1 MKRQLLPSALL
12 ASLLALPARA
22 DIAVPV
28 TAYYLGSLDWA
39 IPLLLP
45 IVAIEAFLVWYLLG
59 RHLSYS
65 FWKVLAQLA
74 FVNATTALLGIAV
87 LVCVDVYTPEPL
99 FLLQLGLTIVFEFLL
114 LYRYYAARKRPQ
126 RVSPGLLLGVTALIN
141 LPSYLLLFGLLYA
154 FYEGSARFRGVK
166 PYMENLQ
173 NMVETYAVDSGGL
186 FPENLAALEA
196 AASKP
201 DTYYWR
207 ELNRPRGR
215 GFFHDLPPGA
225 SLVLLPGETPRP
237 DSISYKPIMQAG
249 KPCGYEIEGYDY
261 QGKPIVEKDSAA
273 SFRVECP

>member
-1 MKRQLLPSALL
+1 
-12 ASLLALPARA
+12 
-22 DIAVPV
+22 
-28 TAYYLGSLDWA
+28 DWS
-39 IPLLLP
+39 ISLLLP

-59 RHLSYS
+59 RHLSYA

-74 FVNATTALLGIAV
+74 FVNATTALLGIVV
-87 LVCVDVYTPEPL
+87 LVCVDVYAPEPL

-154 FYEGSARFRGVK
+154 FYEGPARFRGVN
-166 PYMENLQ
+166 PYMHNLQ
-173 NMVETYAVDSGGL
+173 AMVETYAVDAGGL
-186 FPENLAALEA
+186 YPENLAALEA

-201 DTYYWR
+201 ETFYWK
-207 ELNRPRGR
+207 ELRRPRGR
-215 GFFHDLPPGA
+215 GFFRDLPPGA
-225 SLVLLPGETPRP
+225 SLVLLPDEPPRP
-237 DSISYKPIMQAG
+237 DSISYRPILKAG
-249 KPCGYEIEGYDY
+249 KPCGYEITGYDY